1 LVKTQLASLLI
12 AFVALASS
20 GLHEGGL
27 PDASQYSGAIIQAIQ
42 DEIYDYGYE
51 GWGWDAADKIEGD
64 TYQMHVYI
72 EPTARNYSG
81 RVIYKLMPYGEV
93 LRIYAVQ
100 KNGLIR
106 LDDNPELGFGA
117 ERPDRL
123 TLYLDDDEV
132 SQFRRTWL
140 RTNFTIELHP
150 SKERLR
156 QGAERQIKRGSHS
169 VWLDPGWRNV
179 PAGHDPRCRVK

>member
-1 LVKTQLASLLI
+1 MAKALLASVVLALL
-12 AFVALASS
+12 ALPSFRPREVEP
-20 GLHEGGL
+20 L
-27 PDASQYSGAIIQAIQ
+27 DASQYSGAIVQAIQ

-51 GWGWDAADKIEGD
+51 GWGWDAADKFEGD

-72 EPTARNYSG
+72 EPTAKNYSG

-132 SQFRRTWL
+132 SQFKRTWL
-140 RTNFTIELHP
+140 RSNFSIELHP

-156 QGAERQIKRGSHS
+156 QGAERQIKRGGHS
-169 VWLDPGWRNV
+169 VWLDPGWRSV
-179 PAGHDPRCRVK
+179 PAGHDPRCDAN